1 MYKLLSWRRFIL
13 LLEFQLWKIQANRQ
27 YLTCAF
33 TNACVILLLSDKLIK
48 WAIST
53 NTCILLL
60 VFFIV
65 NLSFISNIRP
75 KGFSCLLLYISSES
89 MVMVKM
95 SLALISKW
103 HMSRLLLIS
112 IFFKAFKKL
121 NHFGITSSIIK
132 QQT

>member
-1 MYKLLSWRRFIL
+1 MCKLLSWKRFIL

-27 YLTCAF
+27 YLNC
-33 TNACVILLLSDKLIK
+33 ACVILLLSDKLIK

-65 NLSFISNIRP
+65 HLRFISNIRP
-75 KGFSCLLLYISSES
+75 KGFSGLILYISSES

-95 SLALISKW
+95 LLALISKW